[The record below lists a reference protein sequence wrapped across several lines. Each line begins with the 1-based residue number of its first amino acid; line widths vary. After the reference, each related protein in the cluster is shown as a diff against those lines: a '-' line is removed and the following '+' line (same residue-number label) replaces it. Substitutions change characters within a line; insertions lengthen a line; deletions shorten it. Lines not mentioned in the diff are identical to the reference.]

1 MNSILIYN
9 SRNSLIILNLLM
21 LQVTMLIYNSR
32 NSLIILNKE
41 IVDNELV
48 ISTTVEIL

>member
-1 MNSILIYN
+1 MNQKVFKTLEYTN
-9 SRNSLIILNLLM
+9 G
-21 LQVTMLIYNSR
+21 LIYNSR

-48 ISTTVEIL
+48 ISTTVEII

>member
-1 MNSILIYN
+1 MQKRI
-9 SRNSLIILNLLM
+9 
-21 LQVTMLIYNSR
+21 IYNSR